1 MSLSPNSSEASFAS
15 EQPCAKLSFNINAF
29 NGNTTNFNR
38 CPAPKPKS
46 LPLPIQ
52 PTTKPTFGSLGS
64 NLSPGMT
71 RPM

>member
-1 MSLSPNSSEASFAS
+1 MSLNPNSSESSFAS
-15 EQPCAKLSFNINAF
+15 ETSSAKFSLNINAF
-29 NGNTTNFNR
+29 NGNTPNFNR

-52 PTTKPTFGSLGS
+52 PTTKPTFGNLGG
-64 NLSPGMT
+64 NIYPGMI